1 MSIDYLVNNSNE
13 EGLII
18 MQNELSKDENYLIDL
33 VRRLEIKDKIL
44 FMNSQN

>member
-1 MSIDYLVNNSNE
+1 
-13 EGLII
+13 